1 MTIKCIIIDL
11 GDVIFDLDFSQFFN
25 EVITPSP
32 LNKPKTPIMLEF
44 FRQSDTYH
52 QGKISDKEFYN
63 QACELLRVCDLNQ
76 KAFYGAFNSIIS
88 EINLE
93 MVELVKNIRR
103 NNQLKIICL
112 SNINSSHWKYIKKK
126 WGSEIWGSE
135 PKKSPLFDKFIL
147 SHKVHLTKPDIK
159 IFEIAIQKAGCNP
172 EEIVFIDDGLN
183 NIRAASE
190 LGINGIRFVGID
202 ELTKSLKELNI
213 NID

>member
-63 QACELLRVCDLNQ
+63 QACDLLRVCDLSQ
-76 KAFYGAFNSIIS
+76 KEFYGAFNSIIS
-88 EINLE
+88 DINLE

-103 NNQLKIICL
+103 NNKLKIICL

-126 WGSEIWGSE
+126 KWDIWN
-135 PKKSPLFDKFIL
+135 LFDEFIL
-147 SHKVHLTKPDIK
+147 SHEVHLTKPDSK
-159 IFEIAIQKAGCNP
+159 LFEIAIQKAGCKSK
-172 EEIVFIDDGLN
+172 EIVFIDDGLN

-190 LGINGIRFVGID
+190 LGINGIRFVDIN
-202 ELTKSLKELNI
+202 ELTKSLKEFNI

>member
-1 MTIKCIIIDL
+1 MTIKCIIFDL
-11 GDVIFDLDFSQFFN
+11 GDVLIGLDFSQFFN

-32 LNKPKTPIMLEF
+32 LNKPKTPIILEF

-52 QGKISDKEFYN
+52 QGKITDKEFYN

-76 KAFYGAFNSIIS
+76 KQFYVAFNSIIS
-88 EINLE
+88 EINMK

-103 NNQLKIICL
+103 NNKLKMICL

-126 WGSEIWGSE
+126 KWDLWN
-135 PKKSPLFDKFIL
+135 LFDEFIL
-147 SHKVHLTKPDIK
+147 SHEIHLTKPDSK
-159 IFEIAIQKAGCNP
+159 IFEIAIQKAGCKP

-183 NIRAASE
+183 NIRAALE
-190 LGINGIRFVGID
+190 LGIKGVRFVDID

-213 NID
+213 KID

>member
-11 GDVIFDLDFSQFFN
+11 GDVMFDLDFSQFFN

-93 MVELVKNIRR
+93 MVELAKNIRR
-103 NNQLKIICL
+103 NNKLKIICL

-126 WGSEIWGSE
+126 KWDIWS
-135 PKKSPLFDKFIL
+135 LFDEFIL
-147 SHKVHLTKPDIK
+147 SHEVHLTKPDSK
-159 IFEIAIQKAGCNP
+159 IFEIAIQKAGCKP

-183 NIRAASE
+183 NIRAALE
-190 LGINGIRFVGID
+190 LGINGIRFID
-202 ELTKSLKELNI
+202 INELTKSLKELNI
-213 NID
+213 NLD